1 MRLHWAAGQPT
12 APSIRPGRGPVPV
25 HPSEPAVAVNAPQT
39 GVYQRPP
46 YVLIV
51 GAEAGASKALEATGC
66 RTGHVPDGNEALE
79 TLMRS
84 APDLVLMDVDLVG
97 MDGFDV
103 TRIIK
108 SRAEFSKL
116 PILLMSPRSDRKLFA
131 FAIQAGAADFVRK
144 PIAPAFLSWRVWQLL
159 ARLGYNPP
167 EEVHAIPPG

>member
-1 MRLHWAAGQPT
+1 
-12 APSIRPGRGPVPV
+12 
-25 HPSEPAVAVNAPQT
+25 
-39 GVYQRPP
+39 
-46 YVLIV
+46 
-51 GAEAGASKALEATGC
+51 
-66 RTGHVPDGNEALE
+66 
-79 TLMRS
+79 MRS
-84 APDLVLMDVDLVG
+84 APDLVLMDVDLPG

-108 SRAEFSKL
+108 SRPEFTKL

-167 EEVHAIPPG
+167 DEARSVPPS